1 MGDAGELP
9 KTYKGVVYDEPGKVS
24 TKIVDLDMPEPGAGE
39 VLINLTHS
47 GVCHSDLGVMTN
59 RWAGLPA
66 PTQPGQVGG
75 HEGVGKIVKMG
86 PGTESAA
93 VKVGDRV
100 GIKWISAI
108 CGSCPACLAGHD
120 GVCFNQKVSGYY
132 TPGTFQQYVLGP
144 ANYVTPIPES
154 LPSDA
159 AAPMLCAGVTVYSAL
174 RKSSAKAGDW
184 VVLLGAGG
192 GLGHLAT
199 QIASRGMGMRVI
211 GIDAGSKEELAK
223 ECGAEVFID
232 HTKGNAEEEVKKATG
247 GLGAQAVLVLTAAN
261 AAYASGMGMLKFGG
275 TLVCVGL
282 PEGELK
288 GIATAYPQFLVAK
301 AQKIVGVA
309 VGDRR
314 EAIETLDFAERG
326 LVKTHFRTIKMDK
339 LTETFEQMD
348 RGELAGRV
356 VLDLS

>member
-1 MGDAGELP
+1 MASVDIP
-9 KTYKGVVYDEPGKVS
+9 KKYKAVIYDEPGKVS
-24 TKIVDLDMPEPGAGE
+24 TKVVELDTPEPGPGE

-59 RWAGLPA
+59 RWAGLPF

-75 HEGVGKIVKMG
+75 HEGIGKVVKLG
-86 PGTESAA
+86 PGTETS
-93 VKVGDRV
+93 VIKVGSRLV
-100 GIKWISAI
+100 S
-108 CGSCPACLAGHD
+108 PAK
-120 GVCFNQKVSGYY
+120 QKVSGYY

-144 ANYVTPIPES
+144 ASYVTPIPES

-174 RKSSAKAGDW
+174 RKSGAKAGDW

-211 GIDAGSKEELAK
+211 GIDAGSKKELAT
-223 ECGAEVFID
+223 ECGAEVFVD
-232 HTKGNAEEEVKKATG
+232 HTQGNAEEEVKKATG

-261 AAYASGMGMLKFGG
+261 AAYASAMGMLKFGG
-275 TLVCVGL
+275 TCVCVGL

-288 GIATAYPQFLVAK
+288 PIATAFPQFLVAR
-301 AQKIVGVA
+301 AQKIIGVA

-314 EAIETLDFAERG
+314 DAIEALEFAERG
-326 LVKTHFRTIKMDK
+326 LVKTHFRTAKMEELTAIFEEMDK
-339 LTETFEQMD
+339 
-348 RGELAGRV
+348 GELKGRV
-356 VLDLS
+356 VLDLQ

>member
-1 MGDAGELP
+1 MVDIP
-9 KTYKGVVYDEPGKVS
+9 KKHKAVIYDEPGKVS
-24 TKIVDLDMPEPGAGE
+24 TKVVEIDTPEPGPGE
-39 VLINLTHS
+39 VLVNLTHS

-59 RWAGLPA
+59 RWAGLPY

-75 HEGVGKIVKMG
+75 HEGIGKVVKMG
-86 PGTESAA
+86 PGTETST

-100 GIKWISAI
+100 GIKWIAAI
-108 CGSCPACLAGHD
+108 CDSCPACLSGHD

-144 ANYVTPIPES
+144 ASYVTPIPDS

-174 RKSSAKAGDW
+174 RKSGAKAGDW
-184 VVLLGAGG
+184 VAILGAGG
-192 GLGHLAT
+192 GLGHLAC
-199 QIASRGMGMRVI
+199 QIASKGLGIRVI
-211 GIDAGSKEELAK
+211 GIDAGNKKDLAI

-232 HTKGNAEEEVKKATG
+232 HTQGNAEEEVKQATG

-261 AAYASGMGMLKFGG
+261 AAYASSMTMLRFGG
-275 TLVCVGL
+275 TMVCVGL

-288 GIATAYPQFLVAK
+288 AIATAYPQLMVAK
-301 AQKIVGVA
+301 AQTIRGVA

-314 EAIETLDFAERG
+314 EAIETLEFAQRG
-326 LVKTHFRTIKMDK
+326 VVKTHFKTARMED
-339 LTETFEQMD
+339 LTSIFEQMD
-348 RGELAGRV
+348 RGELQGRI
-356 VLDLS
+356 VLDMTA